1 MASSK
6 HRSPL
11 LLGIF
16 AKPGKLGWLLGILPF
31 LICIFSYS
39 HLSKKRLDENPN
51 DKLTPSW
58 SKMVQKTKSLMTVP
72 DRRTGELVFWDDT
85 KHSLVRLLKGISL
98 AALVSIILAILL
110 GLFPAGRELGQN
122 FVNTLSFIPP
132 VAILP
137 ILLVAVGVG
146 ETSKVALIFIG
157 TFPLMTRDLTLYV
170 QHIPKEQIIK
180 TMTLGA
186 NQWQLVYKVVLP
198 QLLPKI
204 IETVRLSIGAG
215 WIFLIVAEG
224 IASSEGLGYRIFQA
238 RRYMAMDTIIPY
250 VLWITLLAFLADTIL
265 RLTTNHF
272 FKWYKATSK
281 R

>member
-1 MASSK
+1 MKSGK
-6 HRSPL
+6 RKSPYFW
-11 LLGIF
+11 GIF
-16 AKPGKLGWLLGILPF
+16 AKPGKLGWLLRALPF
-31 LICIFSYS
+31 VLCLFAYGQVSE
-39 HLSKKRLDENPN
+39 KRLQANPQ
-51 DKLTPSW
+51 DKLMPSW
-58 SKMVQKTKSLMTVP
+58 GKMIERTKELATVP
-72 DRRTGELVFWDDT
+72 NKRTNKLVFWDDT
-85 KHSLVRLLKGISL
+85 KQSLLRLFKGISL
-98 AALVSIILAILL
+98 AAVVSIILAIVI

-122 FVNTLSFIPP
+122 FTNALSFIPP

-137 ILLVAVGVG
+137 ILLVAIGVG

-186 NQWQLVYKVVLP
+186 SQWQLVHKVIFP

-204 IETVRLSIGAG
+204 IETIRLSIGAG

-250 VLWITLLAFLADTIL
+250 VIWITFLAYLADTIL
-265 RLTTNHF
+265 KLILNTY
-272 FKWYKATSK
+272 FKWYSVKKA
-281 R
+281 